1 MDDTHLKI
9 QRGLF
14 ALLIGMC
21 VMAAAKS
28 AVAQTP
34 DAEVTRLQARVKTF
48 FDSVTSDTVTPR
60 SAFDTLL
67 TASPIRQAR
76 TEDMKKMVDRYDA
89 LKKYGRYLG
98 FEAVD
103 FKRIGNDVVLLRYLY
118 KTENLPVVWYI
129 SFYRRPGS
137 DWFVVSLRFDTRIE
151 LLAL

>member
-1 MDDTHLKI
+1 MDDLRSLRRLLPAIVTACC
-9 QRGLF
+9 LF
-14 ALLIGMC
+14 VPVAT
-21 VMAAAKS
+21 AT
-28 AVAQTP
+28 AQTP

-48 FDSVTSDTVTPR
+48 FDSVTTDATPR
-60 SAFDTLL
+60 RAFDTLL
-67 TASPIRQAR
+67 TASPIRQTR
-76 TEDMKKMVDRYDA
+76 EEDMTKMVQRYTG

-103 FKRIGNDVVLLRYLY
+103 ARRIGNDVVLLRYLY